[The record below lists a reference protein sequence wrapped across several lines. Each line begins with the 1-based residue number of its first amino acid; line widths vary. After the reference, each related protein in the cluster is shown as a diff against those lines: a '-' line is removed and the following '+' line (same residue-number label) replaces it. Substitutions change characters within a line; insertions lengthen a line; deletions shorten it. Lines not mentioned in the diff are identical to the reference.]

1 METIYNADLERHA
14 DELVSVVKWP
24 KIYEHIR
31 AAIEL
36 EQGDGYIAR
45 LVAYGDGV
53 ARFKAATL
61 ASFAERSN

>member
-1 METIYNADLERHA
+1 METIYSADMERHA
-14 DELVSVVKWP
+14 DELVSVIKWP
-24 KIYEHIR
+24 KIYGYIR

-45 LVAYGDGV
+45 LASYGDGV